1 MLLKVTRQR
10 REIAEREGNGKMKKY
25 LNILVDDDSIVTLK
39 DLFDYYKIKNISQ
52 SDFLEYNPDGT
63 LKNKER
69 IFNSYSNQQKYSFAI
84 SSSNQMSETNC
95 KIVSPVLLFLPVDH
109 IEEKIKKESNFVNHK
124 DYNAFL
130 SDEMLNIVENPE
142 FRTSEFLKTFPRI
155 HVWLWCK
162 ALSKSDERIEG
173 GLIDITPFVNNLTTH
188 VGDTG
193 GNFSISLDEMICEW
207 NYSLNHWDVKSN
219 SLRGSDT
226 SNIVSK
232 GLVFN
237 PSQQSAFISVND
249 KAPAKIGQSNGV
261 INRRNSF
268 FLNTVVS
275 SNDIVFIS
283 FDRLSFNEETTK
295 ANFDGPYRVNLN
307 KQDIPNNV
315 FDMIG
320 LVDVCDKSYQAG
332 SVDVSISISGRDLM
346 KLLIDDGTFWFYN
359 SYSNPN
365 DGGVFN
371 NISDSKTGDGVNAR
385 TEEGTVP
392 DERVTNRMF
401 ATAWIEAFA
410 IPDPKKIIDVLE
422 IMIATL
428 SNIRVCDDDLF
439 SSYGDR
445 RTKYRTLK

>member
-1 MLLKVTRQR
+1 
-10 REIAEREGNGKMKKY
+10 MKKY

-52 SDFLEYNPDGT
+52 SDFLDYNPDGT
-63 LKNKER
+63 QKNKER
-69 IFNSYSNQQKYSFAI
+69 IFNSYSNQQKHLFGI
-84 SSSNQMSETNC
+84 SSADQMSDTNC

-109 IEEKIKKESNFVNHK
+109 LEHEIKKTDNFVNHK

-130 SDEMLNIVENPE
+130 SDEMLEIVENPE
-142 FRTSEFLKTFPRI
+142 FRTSDFLKSFPRI
-155 HVWLWCK
+155 HVWIWCK
-162 ALSKSDERIEG
+162 ALSRSDDRIEG
-173 GLIDITPFVNNLTTH
+173 GIIDITPFVNNLTTH
-188 VGDTG
+188 VGDMG
-193 GNFSISLDEMICEW
+193 GNFSINLDELICEW
-207 NYSLNHWDVKSN
+207 DYSLNHWNVKKN

-232 GLVFN
+232 GLMFN
-237 PSQQSAFISVND
+237 PSQQNTYIGVKN
-249 KAPAKIGQSNGV
+249 KAPVKTGETVGL

-268 FLNTVVS
+268 FLNTVVC

-283 FDRLSFNEETTK
+283 FDKLSFNEEITK
-295 ANFDGPYRVNLN
+295 ASFDGPYRVNLN
-307 KQDIPNNV
+307 KQDIPNNI

-320 LVDVCDKSYQAG
+320 LVDVCHKSYQAG
-332 SVDVSISISGRDLM
+332 GVDLSISITGRDLM

-365 DGGVFN
+365 DRGVFR
-371 NISDSKTGDGVNAR
+371 NINDNKSGDGVNAR

-410 IPDPKKIIDVLE
+410 IPDPKKIIDVME

-428 SNIRVCDDDLF
+428 SNIRICDDDLF